1 MATSRCWTGPP
12 TRRFIKVKQYLLSVY
27 QPDGAPPP
35 PEVLGPI
42 MEKVDKWRAELQAS
56 GAWVFGGGLE
66 AASTATVLRVA
77 DGEVVMTDGPFTEG
91 KEHLGGVSVITAADL
106 DEALDWGRQ
115 FTEIT
120 GLPLEVRP
128 VRDSG
133 QA

>member
-1 MATSRCWTGPP
+1 M
-12 TRRFIKVKQYLLSVY
+12 KQYLLSVY
-27 QPDGAPPP
+27 QADGVTPS

-42 MEKVDKWRAELQAS
+42 MEKVGKWRAELQAA

-66 AASTATVLRVA
+66 APSTATVLRVSGG
-77 DGEVVMTDGPFTEG
+77 DLVMTDGPYTEG
-91 KEHLGGVSVITAADL
+91 KEHLGGVTVIRAADL

-115 FTEIT
+115 FAEIT

-128 VRDSG
+128 VQDAA